1 MNLQYDQ
8 TLLDVNS
15 DMSEYLDA
23 AFAAGNPG
31 ADYANPGGG
40 PVCQVMEVVP
50 GILEQRCL
58 SQHYAD
64 NDRLAISR
72 HWRSML

>member
-8 TLLDVNS
+8 TLLDVKS
-15 DMSEYLDA
+15 VMSEYLDA

-40 PVCQVMEVVP
+40 PVCQVMEIVP
-50 GILEQRCL
+50 GILE
-58 SQHYAD
+58 
-64 NDRLAISR
+64 
-72 HWRSML
+72 